1 MEYRLSIKDCLVLQN
16 FPKNFQLCGCP
27 TSQYKQIGNTIP
39 TNLSFALGAQIIK
52 FFKQKKYFRPKK
64 RIQNPYSQLQKI
76 NYLNYGEFGECFI
89 KAQLLC
95 FHNQHIRTAF
105 GYIQKL
111 ENEPNQL
118 ILNKKLT
125 LFQLYTFKNVEF
137 MSCFGKSNI
146 LKSKNNGK
154 ADIFINNQ
162 GISIKILK
170 QGYPTIIN
178 HTHRQ
183 NFL

>member
-1 MEYRLSIKDCLVLQN
+1 M
-16 FPKNFQLCGCP
+16 
-27 TSQYKQIGNTIP
+27 
-39 TNLSFALGAQIIK
+39 K
-52 FFKQKKYFRPKK
+52 FFKQKKYFRHKK

-118 ILNKKLT
+118 IRNQKLT
-125 LFQLYTFKNVEF
+125 LFELYTFKNVEL
-137 MSCFGKSNI
+137 MNCFGKSNI
-146 LKSKNNGK
+146 LKSKNNAK

-162 GISIKILK
+162 GISIKVLN
-170 QGYPTIIN
+170 PTII
-178 HTHRQ
+178 HPTHRQ